1 MKDKPEDEIFERQA
15 ALLSQ
20 GRLKKGLYDRMDT
33 APEFRSREVERGTG
47 FMAGAQ
53 TNVGNFFI
61 QNEDLSSDV
70 ITYSLTDANRLI

>member
-1 MKDKPEDEIFERQA
+1 MKGKPEDEIFERQA
-15 ALLSQ
+15 ALTSRSHIKTLRSS
-20 GRLKKGLYDRMDT
+20 MIDT
-33 APEFRSREVERGTG
+33 APEYRSRETG

-70 ITYSLTDANRLI
+70 TTYSLTDANRLI